1 MKCPK
6 SITQPALTFSKLPME
21 MSEQMWEK
29 YSSFTIKTPKDV
41 TWCYSGVIIGDF
53 EQINTGWDLLDVTG
67 QKEKIGQTLKL
78 TFHNLFQVYSN
89 TIKFNRNH

>member
-6 SITQPALTFSKLPME
+6 SITQPALTCSKLPME

-53 EQINTGWDLLDVTG
+53 EQINTGWDLIT
-67 QKEKIGQTLKL
+67 KIRRDWSKREDWADIEIN
-78 TFHNLFQVYSN
+78 FS
-89 TIKFNRNH
+89 